1 MTETAAQT
9 STDPS
14 ARPDPRRPIGDDDR
28 AVIAVF
34 PDLDAAEAAVR
45 RLIADGFPAD
55 RISIVG
61 EDIESEIRINGF
73 VTTGDVAGS
82 GAASGAWVGG
92 LFGILSGA
100 ALLFVPGVGPLVVLG
115 PLAAGAVGAA
125 EGALLGG
132 TVGAVLGHFVSKKKL
147 PKYEQLVRTGNY
159 LLVVQGTEEDVT
171 RAQQLLTD
179 LGSTDV
185 ERHDEHRGSIDRIGP
200 IEKVVE
206 GMRVVD
212 ADGDEVGKVEFV
224 KMGDPEAVTIEGQD
238 LGALPKLPRELAE
251 RLLRTGYLR
260 VDRKGFLAKDAYVSA
275 TDIDRVVGDTVHLD
289 VDKDMLLTERS

>member
-1 MTETAAQT
+1 
-9 STDPS
+9 
-14 ARPDPRRPIGDDDR
+14 
-28 AVIAVF
+28 
-34 PDLDAAEAAVR
+34 
-45 RLIADGFPAD
+45 
-55 RISIVG
+55 
-61 EDIESEIRINGF
+61 
-73 VTTGDVAGS
+73 
-82 GAASGAWVGG
+82 
-92 LFGILSGA
+92 
-100 ALLFVPGVGPLVVLG
+100 
-115 PLAAGAVGAA
+115 
-125 EGALLGG
+125 
-132 TVGAVLGHFVSKKKL
+132 VGAVLGHFVSKKKL

-171 RAQQLLTD
+171 HAQRLLTD

-275 TDIDRVVGDTVHLD
+275 TDIERVVGDTVHLD
-289 VDKDMLLTERS
+289 VDKDMLLAEGS

>member
-9 STDPS
+9 TTDPS
-14 ARPDPRRPIGDDDR
+14 AGTDPRRPIGDDDR

-45 RLIADGFPAD
+45 KLIEDGFPAD

-73 VTTGDVAGS
+73 VTTKDVAGS

-92 LFGILSGA
+92 LFGILTGA

-159 LLVVQGTEEDVT
+159 LLVVHGTEEDVT
-171 RAQQLLTD
+171 RAQQLLTE

-200 IEKVVE
+200 IDKVVE

-224 KMGDPEAVTIEGQD
+224 KLGDPQAVTIAGQD
-238 LGALPKLPRELAE
+238 LGAMPDLPRELAE

-260 VDRKGFLAKDAYVSA
+260 VDRKGFFAKDAYVSA
-275 TDIDRVVGDTVHLD
+275 TDIDRVEGDTVYLD
-289 VDKDMLLTERS
+289 VDKDMLLAKRS